1 MLTSTN
7 FSGLL
12 SDRFFKNLLPIPA
25 EDALVLGK
33 ITPNFALP
41 DITNGRL
48 VKLSDYQGQPV
59 LLAFTRIFTE
69 NQYCP
74 FCYPH
79 IIDLNEKYDQFTS
92 RGIEVL
98 MISSTDERQSQ
109 IVVKDLGI
117 KLPLLSDPSCQV
129 FRNYKVGQA
138 LGAPL
143 PAQFVLDKQGKLQY
157 RHLFSFFSH
166 NASVE
171 MLLAQFEKIK
181 HNDENR
187 GLTN

>member
-12 SDRFFKNLLPIPA
+12 NDRFFKNLLPIPA

-33 ITPNFALP
+33 TTPNFALP

-79 IIDLNEKYDQFTS
+79 IIELNEKYEQFTS

-143 PAQFVLDKQGKLQY
+143 PAQFVLDKHGKLQY

-166 NASVE
+166 NASIE
-171 MLLAQFEKIK
+171 TLLSQFEKIK
-181 HNDENR
+181 HND
-187 GLTN
+187 